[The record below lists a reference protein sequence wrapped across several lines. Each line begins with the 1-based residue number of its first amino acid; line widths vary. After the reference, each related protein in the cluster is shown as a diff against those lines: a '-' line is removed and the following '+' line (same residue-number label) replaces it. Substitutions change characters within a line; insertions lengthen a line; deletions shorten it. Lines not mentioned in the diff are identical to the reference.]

1 MKIVYYSTPSFADCD
16 FPLIREYQKR
26 GIDVYFLIKLTP
38 YNRNST
44 LINIKEQIPVN
55 GIFKFSEYAESH
67 IFTDYP

>member
-44 LINIKEQIPVN
+44 LINTLIPQHYN
-55 GIFKFSEYAESH
+55 LTLFISS
-67 IFTDYP
+67 